1 MAKLMLDRFYE
12 FLSQPLKPAGRII
25 LALSLIPLALTFT
38 APLWNIHMEAPQ
50 YPKGLDMFIYAGHLD
65 GGHEGQDIVEINNL
79 NHYIGMSQITRETL
93 VDLDWLPFAFG
104 FLGLIVLRCAAIG
117 TVRSLIDAVMLT
129 TYVSG
134 FAFFRFVTTL
144 SKFGHELAP
153 TAPFKVEPFTPA
165 IFGKK
170 QIANFATESFPAL
183 GSYYLGL
190 FVLLTIGALAWHL
203 IAGRRA
209 ALHVAGPAT

>member
-1 MAKLMLDRFYE
+1 MAKLMLNRFYDY
-12 FLSQPLKPAGRII
+12 LGQPLKPAGRII
-25 LALSLIPLALTFT
+25 LAISLIPLVLAFT

-50 YPKGLDMFIYAGHLD
+50 YPKGLDMYIYVDHLEGGND
-65 GGHEGQDIVEINNL
+65 GLDVDEINNL
-79 NHYIGMSQITRETL
+79 NHYIGMDQITRETL
-93 VDLDWLPFAFG
+93 VDLDWIPFALG
-104 FLGLIVLRCAAIG
+104 FLGLLVLRCAAIG
-117 TVRSLIDAVMLT
+117 TVRSLIDVAILT

-134 FAFFRFVTTL
+134 FAFFRFVSTL
-144 SKFGHELAP
+144 HRFGHELSP

-170 QIANFATESFPAL
+170 QIANFLTESYPAA

-209 ALHVAGPAT
+209 ALRANASTG